1 MVAVASTPGSSTD
14 SGSMPAVPPPP
25 ELTVMYGGRGTSG
38 FATRVRVGEGNEE
51 LSRHDLAAMELT
63 MGREKGDICFPT
75 DIHLSNPHARFS
87 YADGHL
93 TVEDLD
99 SRNGIFQR
107 LRKPHRLAHG
117 DVILVGKHLLRYDLS
132 EEEPPEEEPPAEEPP
147 ADAADSDSERT
158 VAITPARGVTRGIV
172 TVLTDKKAD
181 GNRYVLDD
189 NIAVIGRREGDIVLP
204 RDRYMSSRHAR
215 IRFGSREPVLED
227 LASRNGTYLRLEGPL
242 RLKHGDRIKLGSQ
255 QFRVDFG

>member
-1 MVAVASTPGSSTD
+1 MVAVASMPGSSTD

-38 FATRVRVGEGNEE
+38 FATLVRVGEGNEE

-132 EEEPPEEEPPAEEPP
+132 EEEPPEEE
-147 ADAADSDSERT
+147 
-158 VAITPARGVTRGIV
+158 
-172 TVLTDKKAD
+172 LTDKKAS
-181 GNRYVLDD
+181 GR
-189 NIAVIGRREGDIVLP
+189 GRREGDIVLP

-242 RLKHGDRIKLGSQ
+242 WLKHGDRIKLGSQ